1 MAWPAMISRRRF
13 NQYLAGGLA
22 AGTLSG
28 LLHRTDAIADAQ
40 QKLRVAAIQMAP
52 RLGDVAANLE
62 QAEQL
67 IRHAQKQK
75 ADWIA
80 LPEMFTTAAAF
91 HPDLLYAIQPLD
103 GAPAQLM
110 KRLARQG
117 NCVIGG
123 SFLALRAGN
132 AYNSFLLVFPDGSVL
147 QHDKDLPTYW
157 ENCVS
162 LGGDDDGVLPTPIG
176 NVGSV
181 LCWEFIRSQ
190 TARRLTGKVKLV
202 IGGSCW
208 WTLPD
213 DADADSPLRATNLK
227 MLQQAPV
234 RFARMLGVPVIHGSH
249 AGPFNGFFSPELPDV
264 AYDSTYLG
272 EAMIVDAQG
281 NVLARRAGADG
292 AGVVTAEISLPKQ
305 SLPSEPIPDTF
316 WIPEEMP
323 KPWKESWKRWF
334 DTGSH
339 YYQTVTK
346 PYLDTG
352 VINEYVP
359 KYML

>member
-1 MAWPAMISRRRF
+1 M
-13 NQYLAGGLA
+13 

-28 LLHRTDAIADAQ
+28 LLRRIDAKPNDQ
-40 QKLRVAAIQMAP
+40 QRLRVAAIQMTP

-67 IRHAQKQK
+67 IRQAQKQK
-75 ADWIA
+75 AEWIA

-91 HPDLLYAIQPLD
+91 HPDMLSAIRPLD
-103 GAPAQLM
+103 GAPAQLL

-117 NCVIGG
+117 NTVIGG

-132 AYNSFLLVFPDGSVL
+132 AYNSFLLVFPDGSVIK
-147 QHDKDLPTYW
+147 HDKDFPTYW
-157 ENCVS
+157 ENCIS
-162 LGGDDDGVLPTPIG
+162 LGGKDDGVLTTPIG
-176 NVGSV
+176 NVGSA

-190 TARRLTGKVKLV
+190 TARRLRDKVRLV

-213 DADADSPLRATNLK
+213 DADADNPLRATNLK

-234 RFARMLGVPVIHGSH
+234 HFARMLGVPVLHGSH
-249 AGPFNGFFSPELPDV
+249 AGPFNGFFSPDLPDV
-264 AYDSTYLG
+264 AYDSKYLG
-272 EAMIVDAQG
+272 EAVIVDAGG
-281 NVLARRAGADG
+281 NILGRRSMAEG
-292 AGVVTAEISLPKQ
+292 AGTVIAEINLPHEPI
-305 SLPSEPIPDTF
+305 PSAPIPDTF
-316 WIPEEMP
+316 WIPRDMP
-323 KPWKESWKRWF
+323 EPWKESWERWF
-334 DTGSH
+334 ATGSH

-352 VINEYVP
+352 IINEYIP
-359 KYML
+359 KYMQ

>member
-1 MAWPAMISRRRF
+1 MISRRRF
-13 NQYLAGGLA
+13 NQCLAAGLA
-22 AGTLSG
+22 AGALSG
-28 LLHRTDAIADAQ
+28 LSRRTDAKPEAQ

-62 QAEQL
+62 QAERL
-67 IRHAQKQK
+67 ILQAQKQG
-75 ADWIA
+75 AEWIA

-91 HPDLLYAIQPLD
+91 HPDMLSAIRPLD
-103 GAPAQLM
+103 GAPAQLL

-123 SFLALRAGN
+123 SFLALRDGN
-132 AYNSFLLVFPDGSVL
+132 AYNSFLLVFPDGSVE
-147 QHDKDLPTYW
+147 QHDKDFPTYW
-157 ENCVS
+157 ENCVC
-162 LGGDDDGVLPTPIG
+162 LKGDDAGVLTTPIG
-176 NVGSV
+176 SVGSV
-181 LCWEFIRSQ
+181 LCWEFIRSS
-190 TARRLTGKVKLV
+190 TARRLAGKVKLV
-202 IGGSCW
+202 VGGSCW

-213 DADADSPLRATNLK
+213 DADTDSPLWETNLK
-227 MLQQAPV
+227 MLQNAPV

-249 AGPFNGFFSPELPDV
+249 AGPFNGFYSPDLPDV
-264 AYDSTYLG
+264 AYNSTYLG
-272 EAMIVDAQG
+272 ESMVVDAQG
-281 NVLARRAGADG
+281 NILARRAAADG

-305 SLPSEPIPDTF
+305 PLPSESIPDSF

-352 VINEYVP
+352 AINEYVP
-359 KYML
+359 KYMLGN

>member
-1 MAWPAMISRRRF
+1 MISRRRF
-13 NQYLAGGLA
+13 NQCLA
-22 AGTLSG
+22 AGLVTSTFSG
-28 LLHRTDAIADAQ
+28 LSHRLEAKPGAQ
-40 QKLRVAAIQMAP
+40 HKLRVAAIQMAP
-52 RLGDVAANLE
+52 KLGDVAANLE

-67 IRHAQKQK
+67 IRQAQKQK
-75 ADWIA
+75 AEWIA

-91 HPDLLYAIQPLD
+91 HPDMLSAIQPLD
-103 GAPAQLM
+103 GAPAQLL

-132 AYNSFLLVFPDGSVL
+132 AYNSFLLVFPNGSIL

-162 LGGDDDGVLPTPIG
+162 LGGNDDGVLSTPIG

-190 TARRLTGKVKLV
+190 TARRLFGKIKLV

-213 DADADSPLRATNLK
+213 DADADSPLRATNFK

-249 AGPFNGFFSPELPDV
+249 AGPFNGYYSPELPDV
-264 AYDSTYLG
+264 AYDSKYLG
-272 EAMIVDAQG
+272 ESMIVDAQG
-281 NVLARRAGADG
+281 NVLGRRSLAEG
-292 AGVVTAEISLPKQ
+292 AGVVSAEINLPNQ
-305 SLPSEPIPDTF
+305 PVPSEPIPDTF
-316 WIPEEMP
+316 WLPEEMP
-323 KPWKESWKRWF
+323 EPWKESWERWF
-334 DTGSH
+334 EKGAH

-352 VINEYVP
+352 VVNEYVP
-359 KYML
+359 KYMM

>member
-1 MAWPAMISRRRF
+1 MISRRRF
-13 NQYLAGGLA
+13 NQCLAAGLA
-22 AGTLSG
+22 AGTFSG
-28 LLHRTDAIADAQ
+28 LSLRIEAKSNDQ
-40 QKLRVAAIQMAP
+40 QKLRVAAIQMEP

-67 IRHAQKQK
+67 IRQAQKQK
-75 ADWIA
+75 AEWIA

-91 HPDLLYAIQPLD
+91 HPDMLSAIRPLD
-103 GAPAQLM
+103 GAPAQLL

-132 AYNSFLLVFPDGSVL
+132 AYNSFLLVFPDGSVF

-162 LGGDDDGVLPTPIG
+162 LGGNDDGVLTTPIG

-190 TARRLTGKVKLV
+190 TARRLIGKVKLV
-202 IGGSCW
+202 MGGSCW

-213 DADADSPLRATNLK
+213 DADVDSPLRAINLK

-249 AGPFNGFFSPELPDV
+249 AGPFSGFYSPDLPDV
-264 AYDSTYLG
+264 AYDSKYLG
-272 EAMIVDAQG
+272 ESMIVDAG
-281 NVLARRAGADG
+281 GSILGRRSMAEG
-292 AGVVTAEISLPKQ
+292 AGVVSAEISLSNQP
-305 SLPSEPIPDTF
+305 LALEPIPDTF
-316 WIPEEMP
+316 WTPREMP
-323 KPWKESWKRWF
+323 EPWKESWERWF
-334 DTGSH
+334 EKGAH
-339 YYQTVTK
+339 YYQTITK

-352 VINEYVP
+352 EVNEYVP